1 MTSERLDS
9 ARMRWREEARRN
21 GVNPRDVDLLLADTL
36 QRSLTYL
43 ISHGDEQI
51 EPSAVEALL
60 ARRFAGEPLQY
71 VRGRTEFYG
80 REFLVDDRVL
90 IPRPET
96 ELLVESVL
104 LRAPRHASVVDV
116 GTGSGCIAITL
127 QRERPDLRVTAID
140 VSSAALA
147 VARHNA
153 RRLQSGIALIA
164 SDILTAFRRSF
175 DVVVANPPYIPAD
188 EVETLDREV
197 RMHEPRTA
205 LTPGDRGT
213 EAIERIFD
221 SSGDSLIL
229 MEIGYGQEAA
239 VRGAAEARRIG
250 IIDVRNDLAGIPRI
264 VVSSRHGWK

>member
-1 MTSERLDS
+1 M
-9 ARMRWREEARRN
+9 
-21 GVNPRDVDLLLADTL
+21 
-36 QRSLTYL
+36 
-43 ISHGDEQI
+43 
-51 EPSAVEALL
+51 
-60 ARRFAGEPLQY
+60 
-71 VRGRTEFYG
+71 
-80 REFLVDDRVL
+80 
-90 IPRPET
+90 
-96 ELLVESVL
+96 
-104 LRAPRHASVVDV
+104 
-116 GTGSGCIAITL
+116 
-127 QRERPDLRVTAID
+127 
-140 VSSAALA
+140 
-147 VARHNA
+147 
-153 RRLQSGIALIA
+153 
-164 SDILTAFRRSF
+164 
-175 DVVVANPPYIPAD
+175 VVANPPYIPAD